1 MDNSNNGSNN
11 LLQSLNASSEGIS
24 TESSSNS
31 FFSWIQNISPITWIL
46 IIIVLAFLGVNI
58 FSYLAQGTQDV
69 TNIFQPLIQ
78 KIGGLFGNV
87 TGQIVNVSAEGA
99 KEVVNDTSGVIT
111 SGLTGIQQVSQG
123 QVPIPIP
130 SASMAPTTNPSV
142 PVQTTMPQPSIY
154 QTNALHTALNT
165 STSQSPQNEEQNYQA
180 DDASSTI
187 QSAGSGKAG
196 WCYIGEDRGIRSCAQ
211 VGVNE
216 TCMSGDIFP
225 SQDICI
231 NPSLRA

>member
-1 MDNSNNGSNN
+1 MDNSNNVSNN
-11 LLQSLNASSEGIS
+11 LLQSLNASSQGIS

-123 QVPIPIP
+123 QSPIP

-154 QTNALHTALNT
+154 QTNALNTALNT

-180 DDASSTI
+180 DEASSTI
-187 QSAGSGKAG
+187 QSASSGKAG